1 MKVQIGFRRKAIT
14 PRGHGEEGNAMIET
28 ALVLPML
35 LGIITAIFG
44 FGIGYNN
51 QLTLTSAVGSSAQRL
66 QLLRNTTT
74 DPCLDA
80 FTAITSAAPGLN
92 SSKIT
97 MTYSFNGTAV
107 TPVQNSCSGEQ
118 TLLVSGQ
125 PVTVTAKYPCAPPVY
140 GATLSSSCQ
149 LSATVTEYEY

>member
-35 LGIITAIFG
+35 LGVLTAILG
-44 FGIGYNN
+44 FGVGFNN
-51 QLTLTSAVGSSAQRL
+51 NLTLTSAVGSGAQHV
-66 QLLRNTTT
+66 QLLRTTTT

-80 FTAITSAAPGLN
+80 FTAISSAAPSLN
-92 SSKIT
+92 SSKIAL
-97 MTYSFNGTAV
+97 TYSFNGTPV
-107 TPVQNSCSGEQ
+107 TPVLNSCAGDQ

-125 PVTVTAKYPCAPPVY
+125 PVTVTAKYPCAPPIY
-140 GATLSSSCQ
+140 GTTLSSTCQ